1 MMYKLKIYT
10 SLVILSS
17 YVDWF
22 CFVFLFDI
30 DNIDTGSSFIFSCG
44 TTIVLFIGLT
54 DIEIRRFTQK
64 KQEFGLKY
72 SNGNTVGNINTIQV
86 QIEQQLTKHMGPLRP
101 YRPLPAWKSTS
112 MGFTPN
118 PTTRRT
124 LFMNSFLPEF
134 YNAKYKYS
142 NNSTHFVKQFHGNGR
157 QLYQSKQQIDGT

>member
-1 MMYKLKIYT
+1 MMFKLKIYP

-22 CFVFLFDI
+22 CFVFLFDT
-30 DNIDTGSSFIFSCG
+30 DNIETGSSFIISHG
-44 TTIVLFIGLT
+44 TTTVLFISLT
-54 DIEIRRFTQK
+54 DIEIQRFTRK

-101 YRPLPAWKSTS
+101 YRPPPAWKSTS
-112 MGFTPN
+112 MGFIPN
-118 PTTRRT
+118 PTTTRT

-134 YNAKYKYS
+134 CNAKYKYCK
-142 NNSTHFVKQFHGNGR
+142 NSKHFVKQFHGTGR
-157 QLYQSKQQIDGT
+157 